1 MDALFLE
8 DWSRVGLVINRIQP
22 EEEKNV
28 TLSISQTSNFFLMF
42 AITIYVI

>member
-8 DWSRVGLVINRIQP
+8 YWSRVGLLFTRIQP

-28 TLSISQTSNFFLMF
+28 TLSSSQTWNFFLMF